1 MRTHNM
7 EVIKTN
13 TGGEYNFD
21 WVGMKGNL
29 ISTVVF
35 SGVVVGP
42 ATCILLAD
50 FISYILVVIVV
61 IIASIALGIICK
73 VRRDLK
79 AIQDRLKNKRATSW
93 GRVQEMMK
101 KKEASS
107 GVSQKPP
114 FPTKTGWWMWHFRM
128 YVFMLYCDA
137 CSLFVWNKSILIY
150 IGVFIHCRRY
160 IPLCTGF
167 EWVDFCVVF
176 LRWSIVLFI
185 VKSQHWFSMAKPMN
199 IWKWPARQSINDQL
213 YSTRKTKQ
221 TDTSRRKNDWLL
233 KTQQ

>member
-1 MRTHNM
+1 MRTYDM

-13 TGGEYNFD
+13 TDGENIFK
-21 WVGMKGNL
+21 WSGMKENL

-35 SGVVVGP
+35 SGVVVAP

-79 AIQDRLKNKRATSW
+79 AVQDRLKNKRATSW

-101 KKEASS
+101 KKESSS

-114 FPTKTGWWMWHFRM
+114 FPTKTGWGM
-128 YVFMLYCDA
+128 
-137 CSLFVWNKSILIY
+137 
-150 IGVFIHCRRY
+150 
-160 IPLCTGF
+160 
-167 EWVDFCVVF
+167 
-176 LRWSIVLFI
+176 
-185 VKSQHWFSMAKPMN
+185 
-199 IWKWPARQSINDQL
+199 
-213 YSTRKTKQ
+213 
-221 TDTSRRKNDWLL
+221 
-233 KTQQ
+233 